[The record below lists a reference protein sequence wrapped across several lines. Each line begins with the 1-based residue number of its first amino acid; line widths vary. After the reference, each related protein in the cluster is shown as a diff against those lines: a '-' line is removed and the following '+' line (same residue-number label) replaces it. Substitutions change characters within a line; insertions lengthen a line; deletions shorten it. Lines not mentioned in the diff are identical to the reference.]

1 MDESEEDSSDV
12 VPLAPHYHNYRL
24 NSAKPTVDSIFNK
37 FGQRAHQTNPR
48 SLREQAIRHN
58 VPEGTVLSWWGHWKR
73 NPQWK
78 PTQKRQRKPRI
89 FTSEQERLFLEQLR
103 SKFIRRKRLLTK
115 PQLICEARSFWNT
128 LGIDQ
133 RISGDTK
140 FSPHWATNFMK
151 RNGLSLRKTRL
162 AKRPGNANTEIVKHF
177 RETLSVCISHYGPEN
192 VLNFDET
199 SWRLVGPFIHGTG

>member
-1 MDESEEDSSDV
+1 METHTETT
-12 VPLAPHYHNYRL
+12 A
-24 NSAKPTVDSIFNK
+24 
-37 FGQRAHQTNPR
+37 QTENLHFR
-48 SLREQAIRHN
+48 TR
-58 VPEGTVLSWWGHWKR
+58 
-73 NPQWK
+73 
-78 PTQKRQRKPRI
+78 
-89 FTSEQERLFLEQLR
+89 RLFLEQLR

-199 SWRLVGPFIHGTG
+199 SWRLVGPFIHGTGQLILRQNISWILHLSRMQSDLLLTNVRWMWTIYLQMHIRRQKRGCGPGQAWRIALIDRKQRDQIK